1 MCKKSKKWSF
11 GLNSKKRCWLGK
23 EIQAV
28 HGLLCFA
35 WIHLHSFVNYALT
48 YCSIYFIYG
57 FCSFINK
64 PRCKPSTFLAT
75 CFALCHAVIVLI
87 RPAGAGQP
95 LAVKFFSSKILT
107 KGDAITS
114 YPIGQ
119 TSIIHQPAQFLNLL
133 GYVIKEILFLSFFPV
148 YRKCKKWQT
157 TFGQIIRKFNF
168 HNFSSLFSYK
178 RTINTGIWNDIA
190 NIISSAV
197 FL

>member
-1 MCKKSKKWSF
+1 MVS
-11 GLNSKKRCWLGK
+11 
-23 EIQAV
+23 V
-28 HGLLCFA
+28 HLL
-35 WIHLHSFVNYALT
+35 INPGVNQ
-48 YCSIYFIYG
+48 
-57 FCSFINK
+57 
-64 PRCKPSTFLAT
+64 
-75 CFALCHAVIVLI
+75 V
-87 RPAGAGQP
+87 
-95 LAVKFFSSKILT
+95 FFSYMFCPLSCSDCPDFTCRGWSTLGGINFFSKILT

-119 TSIIHQPAQFLNLL
+119 TSIFHQPAQFLNLL

-168 HNFSSLFSYK
+168 RNFSSLFSYK